1 MFMEESEGLATP
13 PPPADRSLSDLQ
25 SDDASL
31 RSLLGVLLNIR
42 TLPHLVLIMALSAV
56 LHLLANVGSTTLSAM
71 GFISLAGGY
80 FFTGLLSGSSRVQGW
95 TQLPETADFEES
107 TSPVQRLFRSFRIC
121 IFPLVMSGVAFS
133 LLLLLVGEQGAL
145 GDWSDALPIALSA
158 CFVVWSV
165 VQGRGFAR
173 WLASVA
179 AGRLPAS
186 QDRPA
191 GGTLVSSVVVV
202 SILSLVVV
210 LLLTAFEWMAP
221 DLEPAVPATA
231 SRNVLFFGAFAGL
244 LVLGWRRTS
253 SLRMQA
259 STSKD
264 LHAFSVRWMLL
275 SQALITWHLLTM
287 WRHWKLSPSAG
298 LLLTEELLLMV
309 FTVLMAIWGLTSKS
323 FRSPLRL
330 VSKTNAL
337 PMGLA
342 FGYAY
347 AGSVAMLTVVLDDI
361 RNVMMAGHF
370 VVLLT
375 FLWVQPRVLG
385 GVLQNHEDSATI
397 KAIVEQSV
405 IAPEETLAAPAPS
418 PDEGP
423 TSEET
428 EDASIGKDVAWQK
441 PEVLADGVEWGDEPI
456 ELLD

>member
-1 MFMEESEGLATP
+1 MATP
-13 PPPADRSLSDLQ
+13 PPPAERSLSDLQ

-42 TLPHLVLIMALSAV
+42 TLPHLVLIMALSAF
-56 LHLLANVGSTTLSAM
+56 LHLMANVGSTALSAM

-80 FFTGLLSGSSRVQGW
+80 FFTGLLSGSSRVRGW
-95 TQLPETADFEES
+95 TQLPEATDSEKS
-107 TSPVQRLFRSFRIC
+107 NSPVNRLFRSFRIC
-121 IFPLVMSGVAFS
+121 IFPLVLSGVAFV
-133 LLLLLVGEQGAL
+133 LLVLLVGEQGAL

-158 CFVVWSV
+158 CFVVWSI

-186 QDRPA
+186 DDRPA
-191 GGTLVSSVVVV
+191 GGTLTSTVVLVSF
-202 SILSLVVV
+202 LSLVVV
-210 LLLTAFEWMAP
+210 LLLAAFEWMAP
-221 DLEPAVPATA
+221 DLEPSVAATA
-231 SRNVLFFGAFAGL
+231 SRNLLFFGAFAGL
-244 LVLGWRRTS
+244 IVLGWRRTS

-259 STSKD
+259 STSND

-275 SQALITWHLLTM
+275 SQALISWHLLTM

-361 RNVMMAGHF
+361 RNVMMAGHL

-375 FLWVQPRVLG
+375 FMWIQPRVLS
-385 GVLQNHEDSATI
+385 GVLKNHEDSEAI
-397 KAIVEQSV
+397 KTIVEQTV
-405 IAPEETLAAPAPS
+405 IASEETLAAPTPS
-418 PDEGP
+418 PSERP
-423 TSEET
+423 ASEET
-428 EDASIGKDVAWQK
+428 EDASIGKDVAWQE
-441 PEVLADGVEWGDEPI
+441 PEVLADGVEWGNDPI

>member
-1 MFMEESEGLATP
+1 MATP
-13 PPPADRSLSDLQ
+13 PPPAERSLSDLQ

-42 TLPHLVLIMALSAV
+42 TLPHLVLIMALSAF
-56 LHLLANVGSTTLSAM
+56 LHLMANVGSTTLSAM

-80 FFTGLLSGSSRVQGW
+80 FFTGLLSGSSRVRGW
-95 TQLPETADFEES
+95 TQLPEATDSEKS
-107 TSPVQRLFRSFRIC
+107 NSPVNRLFRSFRIC
-121 IFPLVMSGVAFS
+121 IFPLVMSGVAFV
-133 LLLLLVGEQGAL
+133 LIVLLVGEQGAL

-158 CFVVWSV
+158 CFVVWSI

-186 QDRPA
+186 DDRPA
-191 GGTLVSSVVVV
+191 GGTLTSTVVLVSF
-202 SILSLVVV
+202 LSLVVV
-210 LLLTAFEWMAP
+210 LLLAAFEWMAP
-221 DLEPAVPATA
+221 DLEPSVAATA
-231 SRNVLFFGAFAGL
+231 SRNLLFFGAFAGL
-244 LVLGWRRTS
+244 IVLGWRRTS

-259 STSKD
+259 STSND

-275 SQALITWHLLTM
+275 SQALISWHLLTM

-298 LLLTEELLLMV
+298 LLMTEELLLMV

-361 RNVMMAGHF
+361 RNVMMAGHL

-375 FLWVQPRVLG
+375 FMWIQPRVLS
-385 GVLQNHEDSATI
+385 GVLKNHVDSEAI
-397 KAIVEQSV
+397 KTIVEQTV
-405 IAPEETLAAPAPS
+405 IASEETLAAPTPS
-418 PDEGP
+418 PSERP
-423 TSEET
+423 ASEET
-428 EDASIGKDVAWQK
+428 EDASIGKDVAWQE
-441 PEVLADGVEWGDEPI
+441 PEVLADGVEWGDDPV

>member
-1 MFMEESEGLATP
+1 M
-13 PPPADRSLSDLQ
+13 
-25 SDDASL
+25 
-31 RSLLGVLLNIR
+31 
-42 TLPHLVLIMALSAV
+42 
-56 LHLLANVGSTTLSAM
+56 
-71 GFISLAGGY
+71 
-80 FFTGLLSGSSRVQGW
+80 
-95 TQLPETADFEES
+95 
-107 TSPVQRLFRSFRIC
+107 
-121 IFPLVMSGVAFS
+121 
-133 LLLLLVGEQGAL
+133 
-145 GDWSDALPIALSA
+145 
-158 CFVVWSV
+158 
-165 VQGRGFAR
+165 
-173 WLASVA
+173 
-179 AGRLPAS
+179 
-186 QDRPA
+186 
-191 GGTLVSSVVVV
+191 SSVVVV

-405 IAPEETLAAPAPS
+405 IAPEETLADPAPS

>member
-1 MFMEESEGLATP
+1 MATP
-13 PPPADRSLSDLQ
+13 PPPAERSLSDLQ

-42 TLPHLVLIMALSAV
+42 TLPHLVLIMALSAF
-56 LHLLANVGSTTLSAM
+56 LHLMANVGSTTLSAM

-80 FFTGLLSGSSRVQGW
+80 FFTGLLSGSSRVRGW
-95 TQLPETADFEES
+95 THLPEATDSEKS
-107 TSPVQRLFRSFRIC
+107 NSPVNRLFRSFRIC
-121 IFPLVMSGVAFS
+121 IFPLVLSGVAFV
-133 LLLLLVGEQGAL
+133 LLVLLVGEQGAL

-158 CFVVWSV
+158 CFVVWSI

-179 AGRLPAS
+179 AGKLPAS
-186 QDRPA
+186 DDRPA
-191 GGTLVSSVVVV
+191 GGTLTSTVVLVSF
-202 SILSLVVV
+202 LSLVVV
-210 LLLTAFEWMAP
+210 LLLAAFEWMAT
-221 DLEPAVPATA
+221 DLEPSVAATA
-231 SRNVLFFGAFAGL
+231 SRNLLFFGAFAGL
-244 LVLGWRRTS
+244 IVLGWRRTS

-259 STSKD
+259 STSND

-275 SQALITWHLLTM
+275 SQALISWHLLTM

-375 FLWVQPRVLG
+375 FMWIQPRVLG
-385 GVLQNHEDSATI
+385 GVLKNHEDSEAI
-397 KAIVEQSV
+397 KTIVEQTV
-405 IAPEETLAAPAPS
+405 IASEETLAAPTPS
-418 PDEGP
+418 PSERP
-423 TSEET
+423 ASEET
-428 EDASIGKDVAWQK
+428 EDASIGEDVAWQE
-441 PEVLADGVEWGDEPI
+441 PEVLADGVEWGDDPI
-456 ELLD
+456 ELMD